1 MIFLNYNNLDSETQ
15 QRLLEQARQE
25 IEGRHKESLTTY
37 ANENGLDYETVL
49 EEETIRKLYSYKF
62 SFCV

>member
-15 QRLLEQARQE
+15 QRLSEQARQE
-25 IEGRHKESLTTY
+25 IEERHKESLITY

-62 SFCV
+62 SFGI